1 MIMGSKDQDYRKP
14 AKVYGVSVRSESQ
27 AKRIAIQMKPL
38 MEAWKEYTS
47 QDHKPAIEYKPSHKT
62 VYQLPNKWDEAA

>member
-1 MIMGSKDQDYRKP
+1 MNNEKMQDRTKLTKIYSSIK
-14 AKVYGVSVRSESQ
+14 SESQ

-62 VYQLPNKWDEAA
+62 VYQLPNKWEEAA